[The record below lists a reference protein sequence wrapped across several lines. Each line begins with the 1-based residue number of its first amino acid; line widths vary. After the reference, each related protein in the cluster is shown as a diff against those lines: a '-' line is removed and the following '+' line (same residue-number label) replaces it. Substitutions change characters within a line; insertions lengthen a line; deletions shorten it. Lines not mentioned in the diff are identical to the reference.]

1 MKSSE
6 NNGSLRRAP
15 HLLSLLVAVLAAVGM
30 WYVVSVRDRLEAQ
43 VEVNIDYYGIPPNLV
58 VTDGLISK
66 ITVRLRGPET
76 LLRSIPQQRL
86 TQAVDLS
93 DIKKG
98 VTVVPLGGD
107 NLGPTFRAFELVDIQ
122 PPRIVIKADTLMER
136 SVPLRT
142 IVDSPLRGGALT
154 VENVSVSPATVVLRG
169 PEDVVSDISS
179 VPLTIMLDPKAAG
192 TTVHQTITLDT
203 PSLVTANPPSV
214 RVQYTITSGR
224 TVVSRRC
231 KVELAGENGLNKED
245 YALVEELRR
254 QYTVEPEE
262 VTVLVE
268 VPEALAKSARYL
280 GQLEVSVTPPAL
292 EPEQSKKVELRF
304 RLPEGMTLLNPATE
318 EVTVSRK
325 KK

>member
-6 NNGSLRRAP
+6 NNGASRRAP
-15 HLLSLLVAVLAAVGM
+15 HLFSMLLAVLVAVVM
-30 WYVVSVRDRLEAQ
+30 WYGVSVSDRLETQ
-43 VEVNIDYYGIPPNLV
+43 MEVNIDYYGIPPNLV
-58 VTDGLISK
+58 VTDGLVSK
-66 ITVRLRGPET
+66 ITVRLRGPEA
-76 LLRSIPQQRL
+76 LLRSIPQQWL
-86 TQAVDLS
+86 THAVNLS

-98 VTVVPLGGD
+98 VTIVPLSGD
-107 NLGPTFRAFELVDIQ
+107 SLGSNYRAFELVDVQ
-122 PPRIVIKADTLMER
+122 PPRIVVKADTLLER
-136 SVPLRT
+136 SVPLRA

-169 PEDVVSDISS
+169 PEGVLSDISS

-203 PSLVTANPPSV
+203 PSLVTASPSSV

-231 KVELAGENGLNKED
+231 NVELAGEN
-245 YALVEELRR
+245 RR
-254 QYTVEPEE
+254 QYTVQPEE

-268 VPEALAKSARYL
+268 VPEALSASARYL
-280 GQLEVSVTPPAL
+280 GQIEVSVTPPSL
-292 EPEQSKKVELRF
+292 EPGQSKKAELRF

-318 EVTVSRK
+318 EVTVFRK

>member
-179 VPLTIMLDPKAAG
+179 VPLTIMLDPKAAALPC
-192 TTVHQTITLDT
+192 TRPSPWTRPVWSPPIRPRCACST
-203 PSLVTANPPSV
+203 PSPAAVPWFRGAARWSWPGKTAASTRWNP
-214 RVQYTITSGR
+214 
-224 TVVSRRC
+224 
-231 KVELAGENGLNKED
+231 
-245 YALVEELRR
+245 
-254 QYTVEPEE
+254 
-262 VTVLVE
+262 
-268 VPEALAKSARYL
+268 
-280 GQLEVSVTPPAL
+280 
-292 EPEQSKKVELRF
+292 
-304 RLPEGMTLLNPATE
+304 
-318 EVTVSRK
+318 RK
-325 KK
+325 

>member
-1 MKSSE
+1 MKSSS
-6 NNGSLRRAP
+6 NPRRAP
-15 HLLSLLVAVLAAVGM
+15 HLVSLLVAVLTAVGM

-66 ITVRLRGPET
+66 VLVRLRGPET
-76 LLRSIPQQRL
+76 LLRSIPQQKL

-93 DIKKG
+93 GIKKG
-98 VTVVPLGGD
+98 VTIVPLSGE
-107 NLGPTFRAFELVDIQ
+107 NMGPAFRAFELVDVQ

-136 SVPLRT
+136 SVPLRA

-169 PEDVVSDISS
+169 PESVVSDISS

-192 TTVHQTITLDT
+192 TTVHQTVTLDT
-203 PSLVTANPPSV
+203 PSLVTATPSSV

-231 KVELAGENGLNKED
+231 KVELSAEN
-245 YALVEELRR
+245 RR
-254 QYTVEPEE
+254 FYDVEPDEI
-262 VTVLVE
+262 TVLVE
-268 VPEALAKSARYL
+268 VPEALAKNARYL
-280 GQLEVSVTPPAL
+280 AQLEVSVMPPAL
-292 EPEQSKKVELRF
+292 EPGQNAKVELRF

>member
-122 PPRIVIKADTLMER
+122 PPRIVIKER

-231 KVELAGENGLNKED
+231 KVELAGEN
-245 YALVEELRR
+245 RR

>member
-6 NNGSLRRAP
+6 NNGGLRRAP
-15 HLLSLLVAVLAAVGM
+15 HLFSLLVAVLAAVAM

-98 VTVVPLGGD
+98 VTIVPLGGD
-107 NLGPTFRAFELVDIQ
+107 NLGPNFRAFELVDIQ
-122 PPRIVIKADTLMER
+122 PPRIVIKADTLLER

-192 TTVHQTITLDT
+192 TTVHQTIALDT
-203 PSLVTANPPSV
+203 PSLVTATPSSV

-224 TVVSRRC
+224 TVVSRR
-231 KVELAGENGLNKED
+231 
-245 YALVEELRR
+245 
-254 QYTVEPEE
+254 
-262 VTVLVE
+262 
-268 VPEALAKSARYL
+268 
-280 GQLEVSVTPPAL
+280 
-292 EPEQSKKVELRF
+292 
-304 RLPEGMTLLNPATE
+304 
-318 EVTVSRK
+318 
-325 KK
+325 

>member
-1 MKSSE
+1 
-6 NNGSLRRAP
+6 
-15 HLLSLLVAVLAAVGM
+15 M

-192 TTVHQTITLDT
+192 TTVHQIITLDT

-231 KVELAGENGLNKED
+231 KVELAGEN
-245 YALVEELRR
+245 RR
-254 QYTVEPEE
+254 QYTVEP
-262 VTVLVE
+262 
-268 VPEALAKSARYL
+268 
-280 GQLEVSVTPPAL
+280 
-292 EPEQSKKVELRF
+292 
-304 RLPEGMTLLNPATE
+304 
-318 EVTVSRK
+318 
-325 KK
+325 

>member
-6 NNGSLRRAP
+6 DSGALRRAP
-15 HLLSLLVAVLAAVGM
+15 HLLSLLVAVLAAVAM

-76 LLRSIPQQRL
+76 LLRSITQQRL

-98 VTVVPLGGD
+98 VTNVPLGGD
-107 NLGPTFRAFELVDIQ
+107 NLGPNFRAFELVDIQ
-122 PPRIVIKADTLMER
+122 PPRIVVRADTLLER
-136 SVPLRT
+136 SVPLRA

-169 PEDVVSDISS
+169 PEDVLSDITS

-192 TTVHQTITLDT
+192 ATVHQTITLDT
-203 PSLVTANPPSV
+203 PSLVTANPSSV

-224 TVVSRRC
+224 TVVSQRC
-231 KVELAGENGLNKED
+231 RVELAGEN
-245 YALVEELRR
+245 RR

-268 VPEALAKSARYL
+268 VPEALATSARYL
-280 GQLEVSVTPPAL
+280 GQLEVSVTPPSL
-292 EPEQSKKVELRF
+292 EPGQSKQTELRF
-304 RLPEGMTLLNPATE
+304 RLPEGMTLLNPAIE
-318 EVTVSRK
+318 EVTVFRK

>member
-6 NNGSLRRAP
+6 DSGALRRAP
-15 HLLSLLVAVLAAVGM
+15 HLLSLLVAVLAAVAM

-76 LLRSIPQQRL
+76 LLRSITQQRL

-98 VTVVPLGGD
+98 VTNVPLGGD
-107 NLGPTFRAFELVDIQ
+107 NLGPNFRAFELVDIQ
-122 PPRIVIKADTLMER
+122 PPRIVVRADTLLER
-136 SVPLRT
+136 SVPLRA

-169 PEDVVSDISS
+169 PEDVLSDITS

-192 TTVHQTITLDT
+192 ATVHQTITLDT
-203 PSLVTANPPSV
+203 PSLVTANPSSV

-231 KVELAGENGLNKED
+231 RVELAGEN
-245 YALVEELRR
+245 RR

-268 VPEALAKSARYL
+268 VPEALATSARYL
-280 GQLEVSVTPPAL
+280 GQLEVSVTPPSL
-292 EPEQSKKVELRF
+292 EPGQSKQTELRF
-304 RLPEGMTLLNPATE
+304 RLPEGMTLLNPAIE
-318 EVTVSRK
+318 EVTVFRK

>member
-1 MKSSE
+1 MLT
-6 NNGSLRRAP
+6 GLG
-15 HLLSLLVAVLAAVGM
+15 LL
-30 WYVVSVRDRLEAQ
+30 
-43 VEVNIDYYGIPPNLV
+43 
-58 VTDGLISK
+58 
-66 ITVRLRGPET
+66 T
-76 LLRSIPQQRL
+76 LLYFMSRTMGLYTLTWLLQHIFSSLFILIVVIFQADIRQALGEMGAHRL
-86 TQAVDLS
+86 FRRRELKQG
-93 DIKKG
+93 G
-98 VTVVPLGGD
+98 VEEVVMACVEMA
-107 NLGPTFRAFELVDIQ
+107 R
-122 PPRIVIKADTLMER
+122 
-136 SVPLRT
+136 
-142 IVDSPLRGGALT
+142 LRGGALT

-231 KVELAGENGLNKED
+231 KVELAGEN
-245 YALVEELRR
+245 RR